1 MASLSGAPRRGVDVF
16 DVSPAE
22 ILTLAFIALLVFG
35 PNRLPEMAAKA
46 GRFIR
51 QLRTMAETARAD
63 LSEQLGPEFKD
74 LQLSDLQPRNLVRKH
89 LLEGIDDDGSLRK
102 AGTDLRSLGRDITG
116 VGGLGG
122 AAAASGRNGVNRH
135 VQDAYDAD
143 EEDSAPTGAPEASA
157 PAPAPF
163 DIDAT

>member
-1 MASLSGAPRRGVDVF
+1 VDVF

-51 QLRTMAETARAD
+51 QLRAMAEIARAD

-89 LLEGIDDDGSLRK
+89 LLDGVDDDGSLRK
-102 AGTDLRSLGRDITG
+102 VSTDLRSLGRDIAG

-122 AAAASGRNGVNRH
+122 AAGARGPNGVNGRP
-135 VQDAYDAD
+135 QDAHDAAD
-143 EEDSAPTGAPEASA
+143 AEDSAPVGPPDA
-157 PAPAPF
+157 APAPF